1 MTKTILII
9 LFIFLSAC
17 GKPEPVFE
25 KLSKDAVI
33 LAFGDSLTYGTGAGL
48 NTSYPKILSS
58 LSFREVINAGIPGE
72 ISSAG
77 LKRLPALLDE
87 LQPELLIL
95 IHGGNDLLRK
105 IPQQQTLNNL
115 QQMLN
120 EAKLRDIKVVMLG
133 VPKPSLFLMSSAE
146 IYQQIADEQKIPID
160 LETLPNILGS
170 NHLKS
175 DAIHPNSDGYKLMAE
190 NIFTLLVD
198 TGAL

>member
-1 MTKTILII
+1 MTKAFFIT

-17 GKPEPVFE
+17 GTPEPTFE

-33 LAFGDSLTYGTGAGL
+33 LAFGDSLTYGTGASAGM
-48 NTSYPKILSS
+48 SYPEILSS
-58 LSFREVINAGIPGE
+58 LSFRKVINAGIPGE

-87 LQPELLIL
+87 HQPELLIL
-95 IHGGNDLLRK
+95 IHGGNDMIRK
-105 IPQQQTLNNL
+105 IPQQQILNNL

-120 EAKLRDIKVVMLG
+120 EAKQRNIKVVMFG

-146 IYQQIADEQKIPID
+146 IYQQIADQHLVPID
-160 LETLPNILGS
+160 LETLPKILRS
-170 NHLKS
+170 NNLKS
-175 DAIHPNSDGYKLMAE
+175 DAIHPNSAGYKMMAE
-190 NIFTLLVD
+190 NIFNLLVD